1 MKRYSI
7 LILLLVAFNGIAQEK
22 NNNIQSQLDKIVED
36 KMVMGVAA
44 AYAVDGEIIEQAT
57 AGYTDKDTGK
67 LLDSNTKM
75 RMGSI
80 AKTMTALAVMQLVER
95 EKIDLDAPIQTYLP
109 DYPKHKKTQITIRHL
124 LSHTSG
130 ISGYKDGRESNTT
143 TEYPTLYDAL
153 SLFKDRDL
161 LFEPGTQYS
170 YTTYGYTVLGAILEK
185 VTEQTFEA
193 YMHQNIFVKAGMT
206 HTGVEK
212 FGEVLENESKLYT
225 RNNGKG
231 KAKPAK
237 ENNLSNRIPAGG
249 FYTTIGDMLKFGDAV
264 INHTLVKK
272 ETLKEMRQHHSL
284 EKENNAYGFGWFLYN
299 PKPYEGAIIGHS
311 GAQTGCTSFLFIVPE
326 KKAVS
331 IILSNT
337 SRAQSSVNPIA
348 NDLLR
353 LSLSKT
359 TINE

>member
-1 MKRYSI
+1 MKLFTI
-7 LILLLVAFNGIAQEK
+7 TLLFLITFIGTAQEQ
-22 NNNIQSQLDKIVED
+22 NNIIKNQLLKIVDD

-44 AYAVDGEIIEQAT
+44 AYSIDGKIIEQAV
-57 AGYTDKDTGK
+57 AGYADKDAGK
-67 LLDSNTKM
+67 KFTIDTKV

-80 AKTMTALAVMQLVER
+80 AKTMTALAVMQLVEQG
-95 EKIDLDAPIQTYLP
+95 KLDLDAPVQTYIP
-109 DYPKHKKTQITIRHL
+109 DYPKHEKTQITTRHL

-143 TEYPTLYDAL
+143 TEYPTLYDAM

-161 LFEPGTQYS
+161 LFEPGTQFS
-170 YTTYGYTVLGAILEK
+170 YTTYGYTVLGAIMES
-185 VTEQTFEA
+185 VTGQTFET
-193 YMHQNIFVKAGMT
+193 YMQENIFAKAGMT

-212 FGEVLENESKLYT
+212 FGESLENESRLYH

-237 ENNLSNRIPAGG
+237 ENNLSNRLPAGG
-249 FYTTIGDMLKFGDAV
+249 FYTTLTDMLKFGDAV
-264 INHTLVKK
+264 INHALVKE

-299 PKPYEGAIIGHS
+299 PKPYEGAIIGHP

-326 KKAVS
+326 KKGISV
-331 IILSNT
+331 ILANT
-337 SRAQSSVNPIA
+337 ARAQSSVDPIA

-353 LSLSKT
+353 LSLSGTNNK
-359 TINE
+359 